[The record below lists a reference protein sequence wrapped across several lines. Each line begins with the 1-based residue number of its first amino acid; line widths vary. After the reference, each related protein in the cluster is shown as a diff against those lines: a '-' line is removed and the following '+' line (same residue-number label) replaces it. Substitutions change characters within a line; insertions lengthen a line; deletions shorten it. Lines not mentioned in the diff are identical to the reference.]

1 MALNCK
7 NSDRTT
13 ASSDQ
18 LKQVTLRVFVRLDQ
32 QTCQLSAYREQ
43 MMYCCSAQ
51 AHCHQQ
57 RASICDV
64 TGTPE
69 TWHGAALA

>member
-18 LKQVTLRVFVRLDQ
+18 LKQVTLQHFVRVDQ
-32 QTCQLSAYREQ
+32 QTFSLFTSEQ
-43 MMYCCSAQ
+43 MMCCCSAQ

-57 RASICDV
+57 LHTSLDLRCHWDA
-64 TGTPE
+64 
-69 TWHGAALA
+69 